1 MIEKLWIR
9 NFSDLVRGKVDFV
22 QIFKFM
28 QLCSKLFV
36 RELLFRINQSL
47 LLERSHLRL
56 HQDAVN
62 TTDALLRVSLAGAA
76 AGALEETTVL
86 KTSVINRA
94 TSL

>member
-28 QLCSKLFV
+28 QLCSELFV
-36 RELLFRINQSL
+36 RELFFRINQSL